1 MLRCIK
7 FRKEAGCRFDHL
19 CTGTLGIVGW
29 RAGLSLGVGMR
40 LTRRESEEFCAD
52 ERTILLTEAFGQLL
66 HYGIVA
72 RLAFAVGR
80 VGATRF
86 QTSEEEEATGG
97 TARLAHTTDAAT
109 KGGCHTEGLFVGE
122 AIEGG
127 EGGHDTLRT
136 IIAALEEFNGAG
148 NTFFHVLHLDIQ
160 IIWVI
165 FAEEEYLTP
174 FIYMVMNFRNYLSA
188 AVLAVLLTSCGGT
201 FDERL
206 DAEAREYTEKH
217 LPALVEPGHMLDSI
231 TYEADQRT
239 LHEWH
244 TFLGQLDTPEAESVM
259 KENETMMRQTVLE
272 NLRQD
277 TKWQTCKEEG
287 IRFAYHYR
295 STRTG
300 NTVMVIVLEPS
311 DYR

>member
-1 MLRCIK
+1 
-7 FRKEAGCRFDHL
+7 
-19 CTGTLGIVGW
+19 
-29 RAGLSLGVGMR
+29 
-40 LTRRESEEFCAD
+40 
-52 ERTILLTEAFGQLL
+52 
-66 HYGIVA
+66 
-72 RLAFAVGR
+72 
-80 VGATRF
+80 
-86 QTSEEEEATGG
+86 
-97 TARLAHTTDAAT
+97 
-109 KGGCHTEGLFVGE
+109 
-122 AIEGG
+122 
-127 EGGHDTLRT
+127 
-136 IIAALEEFNGAG
+136 
-148 NTFFHVLHLDIQ
+148 
-160 IIWVI
+160 
-165 FAEEEYLTP
+165 
-174 FIYMVMNFRNYLSA
+174 MVMNFRNYLSA

-206 DAEAREYTEKH
+206 DKEAREYTEKH

-259 KENETMMRQTVLE
+259 KENETMMRQTILE

-300 NTVMVIVLEPS
+300 DTVMVIVLEPS

>member
-1 MLRCIK
+1 MK
-7 FRKEAGCRFDHL
+7 FRK
-19 CTGTLGIVGW
+19 
-29 RAGLSLGVGMR
+29 
-40 LTRRESEEFCAD
+40 
-52 ERTILLTEAFGQLL
+52 TIS
-66 HYGIVA
+66 VA
-72 RLAFAVGR
+72 A
-80 VGATRF
+80 
-86 QTSEEEEATGG
+86 
-97 TARLAHTTDAAT
+97 
-109 KGGCHTEGLFVGE
+109 
-122 AIEGG
+122 
-127 EGGHDTLRT
+127 
-136 IIAALEEFNGAG
+136 
-148 NTFFHVLHLDIQ
+148 
-160 IIWVI
+160 
-165 FAEEEYLTP
+165 
-174 FIYMVMNFRNYLSA
+174 
-188 AVLAVLLTSCGGT
+188 LAVLLTSCGGT

-300 NTVMVIVLEPS
+300 DTIMVIVLEPS
-311 DYR
+311 EYR